1 MSYLDLEL
9 LCYRFVKVLL
19 KNYLD
24 LAFVNYF
31 LVKER
36 LKNRFDLESL
46 MNFLVPVYFVNLNQ
60 IVSLKLVNRW
70 LLVCQLAY

>member
-1 MSYLDLEL
+1 MSYFLVMVPLMSFLDLEL
-9 LCYRFVKVLL
+9 LCYRFAKGLL

-46 MNFLVPVYFVNLNQ
+46 MNFLVPVYFVNLN
-60 IVSLKLVNRW
+60 
-70 LLVCQLAY
+70 